1 MPDLKPN
8 TVFLIGNGV
17 LRVPCSIVDGD
28 SNEERALPG
37 ALPGPNIWII
47 GVLAAEAAGLFCFA
61 LATTTFPRSELEAA
75 NVIFDSFEQIRVGIA
90 DDQVIVALTSLGL

>member
-1 MPDLKPN
+1 
-8 TVFLIGNGV
+8 
-17 LRVPCSIVDGD
+17 
-28 SNEERALPG
+28 
-37 ALPGPNIWII
+37 
-47 GVLAAEAAGLFCFA
+47 LAAEAAGLFCFA